1 MGIGRLIR
9 GFFKPAKN
17 ASAPPDSR
25 INAPHIIPRP
35 EHNVSRANISE
46 NALKVLY
53 RLSQAG
59 HEAYLVGGGVRDLV
73 LERAPKDFDVATSA
87 RPDEVKALF
96 KNCRLI
102 GRRFV
107 LAHIRFGREVIEVA
121 TFRAA
126 HEAATTAAAGRTENG
141 MIVRDNVY
149 GSRDEDA
156 ARRDLSIN
164 CLYYDIRD
172 FSIVDFADGMQD
184 LHDGIIRILGDPVE
198 RYREDPV
205 RILRVL
211 RFAAKLDFAIEAG
224 TEAGMAKCARL
235 LADIPPARLFEEVLK
250 LFMSG
255 HAVAS
260 FEALQRY
267 DVLRL
272 LLPATAAA
280 VDADERAQQLVMLA
294 LRNTDLRIS
303 QNKPVT
309 PAFLFA
315 AMLWPVVQARMQDR
329 ELQELPAAMA
339 IEQAGARAVS
349 EQVKVVAIPKRFSL
363 MSREIWA
370 LQPRLLDRRGRRPA
384 KLLENPR
391 LRAAYDFLLL
401 RAESGEALEKDAIW
415 WTKFLESDG
424 TAVPLESAPAARRP
438 RRRRRRRG
446 PPPEHAETA
455 Q

>member
-1 MGIGRLIR
+1 
-9 GFFKPAKN
+9 
-17 ASAPPDSR
+17 
-25 INAPHIIPRP
+25 
-35 EHNVSRANISE
+35 
-46 NALKVLY
+46 
-53 RLSQAG
+53 
-59 HEAYLVGGGVRDLV
+59 
-73 LERAPKDFDVATSA
+73 
-87 RPDEVKALF
+87 
-96 KNCRLI
+96 
-102 GRRFV
+102 
-107 LAHIRFGREVIEVA
+107 
-121 TFRAA
+121 
-126 HEAATTAAAGRTENG
+126 
-141 MIVRDNVY
+141 
-149 GSRDEDA
+149 
-156 ARRDLSIN
+156 
-164 CLYYDIRD
+164 
-172 FSIVDFADGMQD
+172 MQD